1 MNYVQYPP
9 PPALRA
15 YVRYFWSFSSLQ
27 SDVARLQIKSF
38 ADRYPRFIF
47 QEVDRFTPLSKP
59 DGRKMPI
66 CFLSGIDTKNTVA
79 VMDGTFSHF
88 GISFYPHALH
98 IFFGIDANELV
109 NTMPDIGLICRS
121 DIQRK
126 LELAPS
132 HSERVAIA
140 SKYLYDKITSTRR
153 IDPLVDQIIQ
163 TKDIHE
169 TSNVLELARKHKVS
183 ERNLE
188 RKFKLTVGVSPKK
201 LQRIARFE
209 RSLQLLANAGYSQ
222 LTEIA
227 HRLGYTDQSHFIKD
241 FGSFSGMTPY
251 DFVRSRNLGS
261 DSSSFI
267 CPT

>member
-1 MNYVQYPP
+1 MNYIQYPP
-9 PPALRA
+9 PPVLKP

-47 QEVDRFTPLSKP
+47 QDVDHFTPLSKP
-59 DGRKMPI
+59 DGGKMPI

-88 GISFYPHALH
+88 GISFYPHSLH

-109 NTMPDIGLICRS
+109 NCMPDIGMVCYS

-126 LELAPS
+126 LEHAHS
-132 HSERVAIA
+132 HLERVTIV
-140 SKYLYDKITSTRR
+140 SKYLYDKINSIHR

-163 TKDIHE
+163 TKDIHA

-188 RKFKLTVGVSPKK
+188 RKFKMTVGVSPKK

-209 RSLQLLANAGYSQ
+209 KSLQLLANAGYSQ

-227 HRLGYTDQSHFIKD
+227 YRLGYTDQSHFIKD
-241 FGSFSGMTPY
+241 FCSFSGMTPY
-251 DFVRSRNLGS
+251 DFVRSKNLGA

-267 CPT
+267 CHI